1 MKKLPVLLTVLFC
14 FLACTPGV
22 SAHIVLRDKNANIG
36 ALIHV
41 NPDDDPVAGRPAQM
55 NFSIDDSSA
64 TYRAPYK
71 AYSLSVT
78 GADGKSAQAVMSVTD
93 TTVIGTYVFPS
104 QGIYTLNLTAKA
116 ENGKIIAFR
125 DVLRVSRGIVR
136 VEVKEPEYPWA
147 TIVLWNAGI
156 VFLALLAVFM
166 ANRRAII
173 KRSTPL
179 DGTLEQNNEG
189 EA

>member
-1 MKKLPVLLTVLFC
+1 MKKLQALLIVFFC
-14 FLACTPGV
+14 FLPGTPKA
-22 SAHIVLRDKNANIG
+22 SAHIVLRDKKANIG

-41 NPDDDPVAGRPAQM
+41 NPDDDPIAGRPAQM

-64 TYRAPYK
+64 AYRAPYK
-71 AYSLSVT
+71 AYTLSVT
-78 GADGKSAQAVMSVTD
+78 GADGKSAQAAMSVTD

-104 QGIYTLNLTAKA
+104 QGIYTLNLTAEA
-116 ENGKIIAFR
+116 EGGKIIAFR

-136 VEVKEPEYPWA
+136 AEVKEPEYPWA

-156 VFLALLAVFM
+156 VLLALLAVFM
-166 ANRRAII
+166 INRREII
-173 KRSTPL
+173 RKSTPW

-189 EA
+189 EV